1 LDAVYF
7 KGGNYL
13 AKTKESFKLSKVS
26 NETLWLETRKITIV
40 IIGAVLNAVA
50 LNLFL
55 IPANVF
61 ASGFT
66 GLAQLLSNIFYEF
79 TPINISTGILLL
91 ILNIPAIIIG
101 WLRVGKMFTIY
112 SMISVG
118 FTTFFLAI
126 IPIIEVSP
134 DILLNAVFGGVIAGV
149 GVGFTLKWGASTGG
163 MDIIAM
169 VLSRMK
175 DKPVGIYFFSM
186 NSGIILAASYI
197 FGWEKG
203 LYTLVALYVSTR
215 VIDAVH
221 TRHEKLTAMIVTKKT
236 TEVKQAIHDKLVRG
250 ITIVPARGAFTD
262 ENKEMLIIVIT
273 RYELFE
279 LEQIIHKVDPNAFT
293 NVMQTTGVFGFFRKD
308 D

>member
-1 LDAVYF
+1 MAQS
-7 KGGNYL
+7 
-13 AKTKESFKLSKVS
+13 KETFKLSKVS
-26 NETLWLETRKITIV
+26 NETIWLETRKIIIV
-40 IIGAVLNAVA
+40 IIGAALNAVA

-66 GLAQLLSNIFYEF
+66 GLAQLISNILADY
-79 TPINISTGILLL
+79 TPLYISTGILLL
-91 ILNIPAIIIG
+91 ILNIPAIILG

-112 SMISVG
+112 SMFSVG
-118 FTTFFLAI
+118 FTTIFLAI
-126 IPIIEVSP
+126 IPIVEVSP

-163 MDIIAM
+163 MDIVAM
-169 VLSRMK
+169 VLSRLK
-175 DKPVGIYFFSM
+175 DKPVGNYFFAM
-186 NSGIILAASYI
+186 NAGIILAASMI

-203 LYTLVALYVSTR
+203 LYTLVTLYVSTR
-215 VIDAVH
+215 MIDAIH
-221 TRHEKLTAMIVTKKT
+221 TRHEKLTAMIITKKT
-236 TEVKQAIHDKLVRG
+236 SDVKQAIHEKLVRG

-262 ENKEMLIIVIT
+262 ESKEMLIIVIT

-279 LEQIIHKVDPNAFT
+279 LERIIHKVDPNAFT

-308 D
+308 E